1 MKITLY
7 TKNHCQPCI
16 LTKQWLNVWNVA
28 YEQRNISKD
37 GKYIKEVKELG
48 YNALPVVVVY
58 KDGEKTTW
66 DGFQEDL
73 LAEHIL

>member
-58 KDGEKTTW
+58 KDGERTT
-66 DGFQEDL
+66 
-73 LAEHIL
+73 